1 MRHWLPIFLIIAT
14 ACGPV
19 QPVRQSKDLVGEGWE
34 YCRLGEYDIAVR
46 VFQQAEATAAA
57 RVAALFGEAQ
67 TWQLRRPTPD
77 RKKAAALYQQVL
89 AEAPQSDYAAW
100 SLLSLAWIKVA
111 DSVREPGDVGA
122 VQADFLAVL
131 GKFPEHLAGHEAFL
145 SVQTLKLQ
153 RNGPAVWHA
162 VLAALAQFLQQHPQS
177 PYASA
182 ALLLRAHC
190 YRMLGEPA
198 NELAA
203 VQQSW
208 QMSEADPRNPKQ
220 NQVAIEWR
228 IATLAEF
235 DVGDFALAREHYRR
249 LIAEYP
255 TEQRVFLAKQELRHM
270 DEIEAQFRQEL
281 ARAKG
286 GGQ

>member
-1 MRHWLPIFLIIAT
+1 MRNWLLILLIIAA
-14 ACGPV
+14 ACRPAP
-19 QPVRQSKDLVGEGWE
+19 PVRQSNDLVGEGWE
-34 YCRLGEYDIAVR
+34 NYRLGEYARAVQT
-46 VFQQAEATAAA
+46 FQQAEAIAAT

-67 TWQLRRPTPD
+67 TRQLQRPTPD
-77 RKKAAALYQQVL
+77 RKKAAALYRQVL

-111 DSVREPGDVGA
+111 DTVAEPGDVAA
-122 VQADFLAVL
+122 VQADFQKVL
-131 GKFPEHLAGHEAFL
+131 DQFPEHLAGQEAFL
-145 SVQTLKLQ
+145 SLQTLKLQ
-153 RNGPAVWHA
+153 HNAPAVWRA
-162 VLAALAQFLQQHPQS
+162 VLAALAQFLQQHPRS
-177 PYASA
+177 PYTSA
-182 ALLLRAHC
+182 VHSMRAHC
-190 YRMLGEPA
+190 YQMLDEPA

-203 VQQSW
+203 VQQAW
-208 QMSEADPRNPKQ
+208 QTDEADPRNPKQ

-235 DVGDFALAREHYRR
+235 DVGDFALARAHYRR

-270 DEIEAQFRQEL
+270 DEIEAQLRQEL
-281 ARAKG
+281 ARSKG